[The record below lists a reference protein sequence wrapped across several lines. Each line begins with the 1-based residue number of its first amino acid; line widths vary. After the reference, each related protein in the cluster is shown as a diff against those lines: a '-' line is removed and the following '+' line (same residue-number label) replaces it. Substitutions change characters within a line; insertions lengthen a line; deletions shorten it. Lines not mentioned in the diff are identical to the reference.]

1 MPAKTI
7 ANAVEAGK
15 AVHGMVTVMDQH
27 GKVVHN
33 GGKTFFS
40 AFKEARDAYKAR
52 KAEIASERQAQRRA
66 RDSVMGR
73 RQSTSHRAISDK
85 PESEDRHKK
94 SKHRKHSK
102 DTRSIADSTF
112 SDVTEDALVPSTGN
126 ALARRD
132 STIDHSRQSEDNAV
146 YARGA
151 AGELATAG
159 QTMDMAPALF
169 NDPTVVAVQA
179 LLARVQSIIDEI
191 QCLAFGLSTLI
202 TELQKTPETFAAVG
216 LSLAEIAQMLTH
228 IAPGVMI
235 FLKTAYPT
243 IFALISSPHFA
254 IVAGVGTAAT
264 VVVLGGYRI
273 VKSIMAGADD
283 NLKMAYGEVPDE
295 AILGGEI
302 LGEVDSEYEYRS
314 SGKEYSPRPRLD
326 GSGRPQFKSANTYV
340 EKFQGDV
347 PIVSPMPRRSHTMPT
362 IPALPPPEDKNLK
375 GLKED
380 HKWFRSGSDKEREQR
395 KKEKERVAKAEKAE
409 KTEKADKRK
418 EEKRDSEKRKER
430 DSRDAKK
437 ERSREYR
444 YGSSS
449 SGVSSNRDSGSDKS
463 REHSPR
469 DKKSESSSRSKEDS
483 KEKPKEKKKG
493 GFMKALGF
501 DGRSSA

>member
-1 MPAKTI
+1 
-7 ANAVEAGK
+7 
-15 AVHGMVTVMDQH
+15 
-27 GKVVHN
+27 
-33 GGKTFFS
+33 
-40 AFKEARDAYKAR
+40 
-52 KAEIASERQAQRRA
+52 
-66 RDSVMGR
+66 MGR

-112 SDVTEDALVPSTGN
+112 SDITEDALVPSAGN

-132 STIDHSRQSEDNAV
+132 STMDHPRRSEDNAV

-179 LLARVQSIIDEI
+179 LLVRVQSIIDEI

-264 VVVLGGYRI
+264 VVVLGGYKI

-314 SGKEYSPRPRLD
+314 SGKEYSPSPRLG
-326 GSGRPQFKSANTYV
+326 GSGRPQLKSANTYV

-362 IPALPPPEDKNLK
+362 IPALPPPGDKNLK

-380 HKWFRSGSDKEREQR
+380 HKWFRSGSDKEREQ
-395 KKEKERVAKAEKAE
+395 KKEKERLAKAEKAE
-409 KTEKADKRK
+409 KAEKSDKRK
-418 EEKRDSEKRKER
+418 EEKRDSDKRKER

-437 ERSREYR
+437 ERPREHR
-444 YGSSS
+444 HGSSS

-501 DGRSSA
+501 DGRSST